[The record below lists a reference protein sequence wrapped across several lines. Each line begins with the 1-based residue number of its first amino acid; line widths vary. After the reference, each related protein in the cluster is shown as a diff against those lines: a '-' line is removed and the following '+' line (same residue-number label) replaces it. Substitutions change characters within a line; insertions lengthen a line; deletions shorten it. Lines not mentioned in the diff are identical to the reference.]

1 VVLLLCGGVTAGL
14 SALFVGI
21 GVSAVTALWLLKT
34 HGDSFREGVLGAVQ
48 MVAELAIILTV
59 VIVR

>member
-1 VVLLLCGGVTAGL
+1 
-14 SALFVGI
+14 
-21 GVSAVTALWLLKT
+21 LLKT